1 MKFNEQKPIYLQIA
15 EVMGSN
21 IISGQWKEG
30 ERIPSVR
37 EMGVNLA
44 VNPATVLRAYD
55 ELSSFD
61 VIEQR
66 RGLGYFVAV
75 GAAEKVLDRRKREF
89 TELFL
94 PQLFE
99 QMQGLNITLE
109 EVAECYN
116 KYTAK

>member
-37 EMGVNLA
+37 EMGVTLA

-55 ELSSFD
+55 ELSSYA

-66 RGLGYFVAV
+66 RGLGYFVSE
-75 GAAEKVLDRRKREF
+75 GAPQKVLDRRKREF
-89 TELFL
+89 REIFL
-94 PQLFE
+94 PQLFQ
-99 QMQGLNITLE
+99 QMQSLDVSLE

-116 KYTAK
+116 TYTEK